1 MRHARRFGIT
11 VLLLWSS
18 AALAQERGSAAL
30 GQLVDGLGVSAR
42 VLLVAAHPD
51 DEDTALLAWLV
62 HRQHADAA
70 YLSLTRGDGGQNLIG
85 DELGEALGVI
95 RTEELL
101 AARRLD
107 GATQYFTRAYDFGFS
122 KSAEETYTH
131 WPKDSVLRD
140 VVTVMRAYRPHI
152 VVAIFS
158 GTPRDGHGHHQVS
171 GILAREAYDAA
182 ADTVRFPRSV
192 TAGHGAWAP
201 SKLYLGPYQS
211 RDRATVR
218 FNVGEYDPI
227 LGRSYYEI
235 AMESRSQHKSQ
246 AFGRLQRRGT
256 QLDWLMLE
264 KSSVAAAANGSAER
278 SPFEGI
284 DTTWARLHPMVAKA
298 SREAAAALDSL
309 PAASAAARAS
319 LDFRRPSTAVPALA
333 RVHRLLTRVRE
344 ANVADP
350 DVEASIRSG
359 LARVTSALIEAT
371 GVAVEAT
378 AGRAAL
384 ARGDSVPLDVTLYA
398 RGDVPVTVTS
408 VRLEGPDVSAVTILR
423 DAGVTVQPDSS
434 ATWHAQVRGVRVT
447 EPWWLAHGR
456 RGDVFDVPRTEIAR
470 AESDRST
477 AAVARVGLSING
489 TTVDATTPVVH
500 RRPDP
505 VRGDVQRPLAVVPP
519 IAVSLARTVEYAR
532 AGVPL
537 ERVERVE
544 LRSAL
549 TTPTDV
555 SVTLAAPGGLTS
567 DGMKRV
573 TIPPAGTEA
582 VEFAVRG
589 TPRPI
594 RGEMSVVAEARG
606 ERFRAGYTEIEYDH
620 ITPQRMYRDASVA
633 LQGVNVALGT
643 NLRVAYIPGA
653 GDNVAPMLAQLGVPL
668 TVIEPGTIAT
678 TDFSSYT
685 AVVIG
690 TRAYESRPELM
701 QHNGRLLEYAR
712 RGGTLVVQYGQYEM
726 MQRGIMP
733 RPITISRPHT
743 RVTVEE
749 SPVAI
754 ADPEHPTLRAPNRI
768 GPRDFEGWVQ
778 ERALYMPSQFD
789 SAYTAP
795 LAMNDPGEAP
805 ARGALLVTP
814 YGRGL
819 YIYTTMAFFRQL
831 PAGVPGAARLFVN
844 LLSAKATEPARTV
857 P

>member
-1 MRHARRFGIT
+1 MF
-11 VLLLWSS
+11 LLWSS
-18 AALAQERGSAAL
+18 VTLAQERGAAAL
-30 GQLVDGLGVSAR
+30 GEVVDGLGVSAR

-101 AARRLD
+101 TARRLD

-218 FNVGEYDPI
+218 FNVGEYDPV

-264 KSSVAAAANGSAER
+264 KPSPAATNGAGER

-284 DTTWARLHPMVAKA
+284 DTTWGRLRPAVAKS
-298 SREAAAALDSL
+298 SRVAAAALDSL
-309 PAASAAARAS
+309 PAAAAAARAS
-319 LDFRRPSTAVPALA
+319 LDFRRPTTVVPALA
-333 RVHRLLTRVRE
+333 RVHRLLTRVRDGRID
-344 ANVADP
+344 DP
-350 DVEASIRSG
+350 DVEASVRSG
-359 LARVTSALIEAT
+359 LSRVTRALLEAS
-371 GVAVEAT
+371 GFAVEAA
-378 AGRAAL
+378 AGRATV
-384 ARGDSVPLDVTLYA
+384 ARGDSVGVDVTVYA

-408 VRLEGPDVSAVTILR
+408 VRVEGPDVSTATILS
-423 DAGVTVQPDSS
+423 DSTASVQPDS
-434 ATWHAQVRGVRVT
+434 AVTWRSNVRGVRIT
-447 EPWWLAHGR
+447 QPWWLAYGR
-456 RGDVFDVPRTEIAR
+456 RGDLFDVPRTEVAQ
-470 AESDRST
+470 AESERST
-477 AAVARVGLSING
+477 AAVARVTLSLDG
-489 TTVDATTPVVH
+489 TTVEATAPVVH

-519 IAVSLARTVEYAR
+519 VAVRLARTVEYAR

-555 SVTLAAPGGLTS
+555 SVTLAVPGGLTS
-567 DGMKRV
+567 DGTKRV
-573 TIPPAGTEA
+573 TIPPGGTEA
-582 VEFAVRG
+582 VELTVRG
-589 TPRPI
+589 TPRPT

-606 ERFRAGYTEIEYDH
+606 ERFRDGYTEIEYDH
-620 ITPQRMYRDASVA
+620 ITPQRMYRDATVA
-633 LQGVNVALGT
+633 LQGVDVALGA

-668 TVIEPGTIAT
+668 TIIEPGAVAT
-678 TDFSSYT
+678 TDLSSYT
-685 AVVIG
+685 TVVVG
-690 TRAYESRPELM
+690 TRAYESHAELM
-701 QHNGRLLEYAR
+701 QHNGRLLDYAR

-733 RPITISRPHT
+733 YPITISRPHT

-749 SPVAI
+749 TPVAFI
-754 ADPEHPTLRAPNRI
+754 DPAHRTLRVPNRI

-795 LAMNDPGEAP
+795 LAMNDPGEQP
-805 ARGALLVTP
+805 SRGALLVTP

-819 YIYTTMAFFRQL
+819 YVYTTMAFFRQL
-831 PAGVPGAARLFVN
+831 PAGVPGAARLFMN
-844 LLSAKATEPARTV
+844 LLSAKAAAPTRVV